1 MPRAGLGV
9 ALALLFSAAAPEV
22 RAAPEKMQSIK
33 VVPGD
38 TLWSI
43 AQKYL
48 KDPRRW
54 NVVLRNNKLPTSD
67 PTVALPGM
75 TLRIPTEELK
85 ERFQAAILMH
95 MERKVSFRESDSP
108 AWNPARQTMELFE
121 DWSLRTQDQSWARV
135 KFFAGAVLSLDPNSM
150 AILKSPK
157 KDNNELELKRG
168 AIHTTL
174 ARVVT
179 PSARIVPKGGDT
191 KYTARILDDLSTRV
205 QVYKGAA
212 DVQDIKGTKSVEV
225 KAGFYTS
232 VPLDRAPA
240 TPSKM
245 PNVDM
250 AMAPEVTDFAKGSG
264 DSVVKMRAP
273 RAPGQGAT
281 GLAADIASLSVGV
294 PVAAFR
300 IQMAKDSSF
309 SAGAMTFDKT
319 FDPESEMKLPAAA
332 RTAKTCFFR
341 ASVIDLLGEQGKWS
355 AAKPCPRKD
364 EDFASLSF
372 TSSLEVLRPEEEEV
386 RVRVPRYRIMGRA
399 STELNVLINGERV
412 RKDEDGL
419 FSTEVTLQTGVNN
432 FRIEASD
439 VRGNDKVII
448 RRVVFEP

>member
-1 MPRAGLGV
+1 MPRACLGALL
-9 ALALLFSAAAPEV
+9 ALAFLAAP
-22 RAAPEKMQSIK
+22 AARSAQDKMQSIK

-75 TLRIPTEELK
+75 TLQIPTEELK
-85 ERFQAAILMH
+85 ERFQAAVLMH
-95 MERKVSFRESDSP
+95 MERKVSFRESESP
-108 AWNPARQTMELFE
+108 AWNSARKEMELFE
-121 DWSLRTQDQSWARV
+121 DWGLRTQDQSWARV
-135 KFFAGAVLSLDPNSM
+135 KFHAGAVLSLDPNSM

-232 VPLDRAPA
+232 VPLDKTPA

-250 AMAPEVTDFAKGSG
+250 AMAPEVQDFAKGSG
-264 DSVVKMRAP
+264 DSVVKMRSP
-273 RAPGQGAT
+273 RTPGAGAT
-281 GLAADIASLSVGV
+281 GLAADIAALSVGV

-300 IQMAKDSSF
+300 IQMAKDSTF
-309 SAGAMTFDKT
+309 APGAMTLDKT
-319 FDPESEMKLPAAA
+319 FDPEQEMRLPSVA
-332 RTAKTCFFR
+332 RTAKTCFYR
-341 ASVIDLLGEQGKWS
+341 AAVIDLLGEQGKWS
-355 AAKPCPRKD
+355 DPKPCPRKD

-372 TSSLEVLRPEEEEV
+372 AASLEVIRPEEDEV
-386 RVRVPRYRIMGRA
+386 RVKVPRYRLMGRA
-399 STELNVLINGERV
+399 SKELNVLINGERV
-412 RKDEDGL
+412 GKDEEGL
-419 FSTEVTLQTGVNN
+419 FSTEVMLQAGVNN

-439 VRGNDKVII
+439 VQGNDKVLI
-448 RRVVFEP
+448 RRVIYEP